1 MLFFSV
7 IVEFPAGGAAG
18 PKMVEQRP
26 KENEGVV
33 VNSPDYD
40 TLKIVR
46 EMDVFGT
53 GDKDKQ
59 REGMVYLFLLIRKI
73 HFSFKITSRLKH
85 RNQKMRR
92 MTIVMAPRMRA
103 YNQEWRVSFKG
114 SIYYV

>member
-59 REGMVYLFLLIRKI
+59 REGIVFIYFFNSKN
-73 HFSFKITSRLKH
+73 SF
-85 RNQKMRR
+85 
-92 MTIVMAPRMRA
+92 
-103 YNQEWRVSFKG
+103 FF
-114 SIYYV
+114 